1 MGLDG
6 IPAFP
11 TLSAIRFSLYDPLT
25 VQEPEPCPGEFVG
38 EFQRDNADRLIL
50 AGKTFHI
57 ERDIISV
64 GHLITPITLLLLRVS
79 KTLTHRVL

>member
-11 TLSAIRFSLYDPLT
+11 TLPAIRFPLYDPLT

-38 EFQRDNADRLIL
+38 EFQRENADRLIL
-50 AGKTFHI
+50 AVLAGHI

-64 GHLITPITLLLLRVS
+64 GH
-79 KTLTHRVL
+79 